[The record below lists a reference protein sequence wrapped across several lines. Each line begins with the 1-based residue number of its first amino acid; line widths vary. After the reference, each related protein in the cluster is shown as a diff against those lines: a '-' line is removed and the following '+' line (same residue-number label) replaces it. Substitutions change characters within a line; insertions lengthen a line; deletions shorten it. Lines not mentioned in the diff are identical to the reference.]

1 VFGMLDY
8 RAHKLY
14 WLLALPFRIIVK
26 VLFFAVVF
34 IAIIFAQ
41 STSYIK
47 PIKIVIAYAGVEAG
61 LILLSL
67 IWWPVTSAFNRVFF
81 FLIDV
86 VPAHGANMEEAHAI
100 VLTGRTYELLKK
112 FENDIQNW
120 SYDDTR
126 EFVSRLNWRVRL
138 FFPVMQRTARLV
150 QELKL
155 IHEETGKQ
163 PSDIGRSEIAKIR
176 NELPNG
182 KISWPERAIGTQWS
196 FNALLALSIIVVAF
210 GIVLS

>member
-1 VFGMLDY
+1 
-8 RAHKLY
+8 
-14 WLLALPFRIIVK
+14 
-26 VLFFAVVF
+26 
-34 IAIIFAQ
+34 
-41 STSYIK
+41 
-47 PIKIVIAYAGVEAG
+47 
-61 LILLSL
+61 
-67 IWWPVTSAFNRVFF
+67 
-81 FLIDV
+81 
-86 VPAHGANMEEAHAI
+86 MEEAHAI

>member
-1 VFGMLDY
+1 MLDY

-14 WLLALPFRIIVK
+14 WLLALPFRVIVK
-26 VLFFAVVF
+26 VLFFIVIF
-34 IAIIFAQ
+34 IAIFFAQ
-41 STSYIK
+41 STSYTK
-47 PIKIVIAYAGVEAG
+47 PIKIVIAYAGVEVG
-61 LILLSL
+61 LIILSL

-86 VPAHGANMEEAHAI
+86 LPAHGANMEEAHAI

-112 FENDIQNW
+112 FETDIQNW

-138 FFPVMQRTARLV
+138 LFPVMQRTTRLV
-150 QELKL
+150 QELQL
-155 IHEETGKQ
+155 IYEETGKQ
-163 PSDIGRSEIAKIR
+163 PRDIGRIEIEKIR

-182 KISWPERAIGTQWS
+182 KTSWLEKAIGAQWS
-196 FNALLALSIIVVAF
+196 FNALLALSIIVVAI
-210 GIVLS
+210 GIVLP